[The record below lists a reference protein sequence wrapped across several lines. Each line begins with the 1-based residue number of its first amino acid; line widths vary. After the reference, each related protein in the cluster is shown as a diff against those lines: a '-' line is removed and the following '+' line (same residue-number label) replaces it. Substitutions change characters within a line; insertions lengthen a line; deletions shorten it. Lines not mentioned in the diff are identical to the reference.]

1 MEKNILEICCFNLE
15 SAQIAAEAGA
25 DRIELCGDPAAGG
38 TTPGIGLIKSVRKK
52 IEIELYPIIRIR
64 GGDFLFSEEEFDIM
78 LHEVEAC
85 KSAGC
90 EGVVIGMLLPD
101 GRVDKKNSSR
111 LVEKAYPMGVCFH
124 RAFDWTR
131 NPFEALE
138 DVISIGCERILT
150 SGQQPTAILGAPLIK
165 DLVVK
170 ADGRIQIMPGS
181 GVRAENITDL
191 KNETGATQFHSSARI
206 SRKSSM
212 EFIQPFMLEDLS
224 VVMADR
230 GEVEGM
236 VLKIREFGNSR
247 I

>member
-15 SAQIAAEAGA
+15 SARIAVEAGA

-230 GEVEGM
+230 REIEAM
-236 VLKIREFGNSR
+236 VIHLGKFKNLR